1 VNVPGKSGLRYLDA
15 APPQLAPQVVLV
27 GHHGLRQHF
36 PYRIQALMF
45 HCRFPTKIEG
55 AVREAETT
63 LV

>member
-1 VNVPGKSGLRYLDA
+1 MNIPGESSLRYFDP
-15 APPQLAPQVVLV
+15 APPQLPPQVVLV
-27 GHHGLRQHF
+27 RHCGLRQHF

-55 AVREAETT
+55 AVREAETA